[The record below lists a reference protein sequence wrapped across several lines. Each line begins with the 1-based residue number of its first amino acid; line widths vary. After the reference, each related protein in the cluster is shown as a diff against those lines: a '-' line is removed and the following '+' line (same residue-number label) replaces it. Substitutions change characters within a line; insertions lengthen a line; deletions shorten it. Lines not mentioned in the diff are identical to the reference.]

1 MRHKCPKCGHRFD
14 DNAQA
19 KAAKAR
25 WKHTSKK
32 DRSSAARAAALAR
45 WQTKKAAPGPSNAEV
60 SHDQNGEPKL

>member
-1 MRHKCPKCGHRFD
+1 MKHRCPKCGHRFD

-45 WQTKKAAPGPSNAEV
+45 WKTKKAAPGPSNYKAEPPR
-60 SHDQNGEPKL
+60 Q